1 MKYSLPNATKIRSLF
16 TKLQL
21 LWTMVS
27 SGTSQH
33 LKSNRSNVCIT
44 AKPTSEF
51 ALAYYLRSSAILR
64 QQQSFNLVNMV
75 RQVRKGGYAALSM
88 SETNFPEILSMTDFF
103 LGSSRTS
110 FWMTSSSAVAK
121 RTTFLIK
128 WILNYQDSI
137 CTCVLNY
144 I

>member
-1 MKYSLPNATKIRSLF
+1 M
-16 TKLQL
+16 
-21 LWTMVS
+21 
-27 SGTSQH
+27 
-33 LKSNRSNVCIT
+33 CIT

-64 QQQSFNLVNMV
+64 QQKSFNLVNMV

-88 SETNFPEILSMTDFF
+88 SETNFPEILSMTGFF

-110 FWMTSSSAVAK
+110 YWMTSSSAVAK

-137 CTCVLNY
+137 CTCVLSYIWSKGKLLAISSFRVFLSRFAFILSNY
-144 I
+144 SMDRESIIS